1 MKIEPRDIEYFA
13 VVAERGHV
21 GRAAEEVGLSQPA
34 LSKSLRRLESALGA
48 KLVKRT
54 PKGVDLTAV
63 GAAIFLRARGLRLTL
78 EDIGREAA
86 DLSQGRGGQ
95 LRVGASPGLSVN
107 FLPAAC
113 AAMLKEA
120 PQVVLKITVET
131 SESMV
136 QELSRGELDLVVKTD
151 PLLGHDDLVQEHLY
165 ERAFVVLASARHKL
179 ARKKR
184 VTLADLAQERW
195 ILAASGPSRE
205 ALGRAFAQ
213 MGLPPPKVAVESS
226 SVPLR
231 LHLLL
236 STDLL
241 GFGPRQTFRER
252 PSHFGLAELR
262 VKGLSSAQSIGVSY
276 RKEAYLSPAAR
287 RFIEILKTTAKEITQ
302 DS

>member
-21 GRAAEEVGLSQPA
+21 GRAAEAVGLTQPA
-34 LSKSLRRLESALGA
+34 LSKSLRRLERALGA
-48 KLVKRT
+48 KLVERT

-63 GAAIFLRARGLRLTL
+63 GAALFFRAQRLRLSL
-78 EDIGREAA
+78 EDLAREAA

-107 FLPAAC
+107 LLPVAC
-113 AAMLKEA
+113 AAMLREA
-120 PQVVLKITVET
+120 PQVMLKITVAT
-131 SESMV
+131 SEIV
-136 QELSRGELDLVVKTD
+136 VPALSRGELDLIVKTD
-151 PLLGHDDLVQEHLY
+151 PLTGDDDLVQEHLY

-179 ARKKR
+179 ARKKH

-205 ALGRAFAQ
+205 TLCRAFARI
-213 MGLPPPKVAVESS
+213 GLPPPTVAVESS

-231 LHLLL
+231 LHLLP

-241 GFGPRQTFRER
+241 GFGPRQFFREG
-252 PSHFGLAELR
+252 PSHFGLTELR

-276 RKEAYLSPAAR
+276 RKDAYLSPVAQ
-287 RFIEILKTTAKEITQ
+287 RFIAILKTTAKEIA
-302 DS
+302 